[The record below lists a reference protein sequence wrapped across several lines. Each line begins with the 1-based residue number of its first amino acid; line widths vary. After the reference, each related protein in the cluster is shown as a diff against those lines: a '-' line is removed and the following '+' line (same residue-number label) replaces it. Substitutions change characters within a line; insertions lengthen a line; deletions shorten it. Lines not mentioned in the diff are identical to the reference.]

1 MQEISNSLRQRLRAR
16 PEPEIHPD
24 PDQLTAYVEQLLP
37 SAERATVVEH
47 LAECSYCREVVALSL
62 PESQQ
67 QPVVAHESAR
77 SRWWI
82 PAYRWAAAA
91 ATVAIAA
98 TLVIERPWQQR
109 QFQVSQPATVSEKSQ
124 AAPPVDTV
132 TTVTNG
138 TVGNAPVTTDRAE
151 PKFAAPSRAT
161 TLMRDDSVSSGVTSG
176 ARINREISPPRTAL
190 GVISRAAPMP
200 APPPPVPQNALRA
213 EHRAEASAAGAAY
226 KDGEQDFV
234 NRRALRAESQTVEV
248 TAEPPVV
255 VPEAPSPKAGV
266 GGQVTAQGGKGAP
279 PIKQESLAASTMD
292 FAVAQPQTTT
302 PATPPPSN
310 ENTLKSMSLAK
321 KVKNKV
327 SEGVAAVMEKARPPK
342 PSVAQGFS
350 SSMTA
355 PSAKRAETDKEE
367 NGREQVERIQWT
379 VTPDG
384 RLLKSTDVGQ
394 WHEAYPQGADL
405 QFRFVQQS
413 GTGEVWAGGNHGTLI
428 HSWNAGVNWSKLN
441 VPDSSSTDIT
451 AIAID
456 GDNVQVKT
464 SNGKTFV
471 SDDHGKTWVPLNQTP
486 Q

>member
-16 PEPEIHPD
+16 PEPETHPD

-62 PESQQ
+62 PEPQT
-67 QPVVAHESAR
+67 QPLAHPPAH

-91 ATVAIAA
+91 ATIAVAA
-98 TLVIERPWQQR
+98 TLIIEKPWQPKQV
-109 QFQVSQPATVSEKSQ
+109 QFQEPATVSEKAQ
-124 AAPPVDTV
+124 PAPPVE
-132 TTVTNG
+132 TVTNG
-138 TVGNAPVTTDRAE
+138 LVANAPITTGRE
-151 PKFAAPSRAT
+151 ESRLAAPARAT
-161 TLMRDDSVSSGVTSG
+161 RGRDGSEP
-176 ARINREISPPRTAL
+176 ARIASSAPLQLQASPPPQTL
-190 GVISRAAPMP
+190 GVVGGAVSMP
-200 APPPPVPQNALRA
+200 KIAPPPPQPAPQKALLA
-213 EHRAEASAAGAAY
+213 EHRADTDATDAAS
-226 KDGEQDFV
+226 KDAKQDYV
-234 NRRALRAESQTVEV
+234 NRRVLRGETVEV
-248 TAEPPVV
+248 TAESPAV

-266 GGQVTAQGGKGAP
+266 SGQRVTAQGSRGTP
-279 PIKQESLAASTMD
+279 PIKQESLATNTMD

-302 PATPPPSN
+302 PSTPPAATDNNLAKSGGAFR
-310 ENTLKSMSLAK
+310 LKSKVTDAVKATVATVKKATAAKPPVSSFSMAGLAPAS
-321 KVKNKV
+321 NM
-327 SEGVAAVMEKARPPK
+327 ADA
-342 PSVAQGFS
+342 
-350 SSMTA
+350 
-355 PSAKRAETDKEE
+355 DKES
-367 NGREQVERIQWT
+367 RQQPVERIQWT

-384 RLLKSTDVGQ
+384 RLLKSTEVGQ
-394 WHEAYPQGADL
+394 WHEAYQGTDL

-471 SDDHGKTWVPLNQTP
+471 SDDHGKTWVPLNQNP